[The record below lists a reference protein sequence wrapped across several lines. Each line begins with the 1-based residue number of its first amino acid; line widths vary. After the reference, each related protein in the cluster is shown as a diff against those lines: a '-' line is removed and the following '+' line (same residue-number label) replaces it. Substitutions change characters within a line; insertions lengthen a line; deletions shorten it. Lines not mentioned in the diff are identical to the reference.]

1 MNISAWFGEFIQDVR
16 FGMRQLMRNPGFTA
30 VAVITLALGIGAN
43 TAVFSVLDGVVLA
56 PLPYRQPERLV
67 MIWGY
72 SDTLKH
78 IIAMSYL
85 DFRDWQRNA
94 KCFQGLA
101 AHTGRSFNLTN
112 PGDAEHLNGEEVS
125 AGFFSTLGVD
135 LEAGREF
142 HSEEDRRGGARSV
155 ILSDRL
161 WRERLGGNPNAL
173 GKVITLDAVDYTIVG
188 VAPVQFKFTGTADVY
203 TPLGQ
208 GDPATIDD
216 RSIHSFGAVARLRDG
231 VSLAEAQEQM
241 SAVQQQL
248 DDLYPQVERGL
259 GIKVMALKDYVVG
272 PVGGTIFLLF
282 GAVGL
287 ILLIA
292 CANVANLL
300 LARGVSRG
308 PEFAVRLALG
318 ASRSRIVR
326 QTIAENML
334 LALIGCG
341 FGLLLAKWSVR
352 PMLALA
358 PGNLPRSENVAL
370 NGGAFL
376 FAFGVSIAAGILVGL
391 VPALRNWRT
400 DLQKSLRTGRRG
412 ATPAHHR
419 VQSSLAILQ
428 MALTLVVLV
437 GAGLLLRTIR
447 NLWEVNPGFEA
458 RHVMAF
464 QVGLPAAMT
473 ATPANSRIAYQK
485 LIARVRAIPGVD
497 AADITALVPMTPAD
511 NSGPFWVGTARPAS
525 LAEAPRA
532 LYYWVGADYAH
543 TMQIPLLAG
552 RFLQADDTVKTER
565 VVVIDNNLARGYFS
579 GIDPVGKMLVVPH
592 WGEARV
598 VGVVGHVKH
607 WGPNEPQNFVQNQIY
622 ASFYQLPDNLV
633 GVFSPYMAVTLR
645 TSLSE
650 SAVMPEI
657 KRAVSASG
665 SDEPI
670 YAVRTMEKILS
681 ASLAPERFPMTL
693 LGAFAAVAL
702 ALSSIGI
709 YGVIS
714 YSVGQRAHEI
724 GIRIAL
730 GAERKNIFRMV
741 IGEGIRLAIAG
752 IVIGAAA
759 SLVLTRAIS
768 GYSRLLYGVQPG
780 DPLTFAAVATGLTLV
795 AMVACYVPARR
806 ATKVDPI
813 VALRCD

>member
-1 MNISAWFGEFIQDVR
+1 MNISAWFGQFTQDVR
-16 FGMRQLMRNPGFTA
+16 YGMRQLMRNPGFTA

-43 TAVFSVLDGVVLA
+43 TAIFSVLDGVVLA
-56 PLPYRQPERLV
+56 PLPYRQPNQLV

-85 DFRDWQRNA
+85 DFRDWQRNSIS
-94 KCFQGLA
+94 FEHLA

-112 PGDAEHLNGEEVS
+112 PGVAEHLNGEEVS
-125 AGFFSTLGVD
+125 AGFFSTLGVE

-142 HSEEDRRGGARSV
+142 HTEEDRRGGARSV

-161 WRERLGGNPNAL
+161 WRERFGGNPDAL
-173 GKVITLDAVDYTIVG
+173 GRIITLDSADYTIVG
-188 VAPVQFKFTGTADVY
+188 VAPAEFRFAGSVDVY

-208 GDPATIDD
+208 GDPIVLDD
-216 RSIHSFGAVARLRDG
+216 RSIHSFGAVARLRSG
-231 VSLAEAQEQM
+231 VTLALAQDEM
-241 SAVQQQL
+241 SAVQQRL

-272 PVGGTIFLLF
+272 PVSGTIFLLF

-308 PEFAVRLALG
+308 REFAVRLALG
-318 ASRSRIVR
+318 ASRSRILR
-326 QTIAENML
+326 QTISENML
-334 LALIGCG
+334 LALIGGG
-341 FGLLLAKWSVR
+341 FGLLLANWSVR

-358 PGNLPRSENVAL
+358 PGSLPRSGNVAL
-370 NGGAFL
+370 NGQAFL

-391 VPALRNWRT
+391 VPMLRNWRT
-400 DLQKSLRTGRRG
+400 ELQISLKTGSRG
-412 ATPAHHR
+412 TTPAHHR
-419 VQSSLAILQ
+419 VQSILAILQ

-458 RHVMAF
+458 RHVLAF
-464 QVGLPAAMT
+464 QVGLPASMT
-473 ATPANSRIAYQK
+473 TGPSETRVAYQN
-485 LIARVRAIPGVD
+485 LVARVREIPGVES
-497 AADITALVPMTPAD
+497 ADITALVPMTPAD
-511 NSGPFWVGTARPAS
+511 NSGPFWVGLDKPAS

-532 LYYWVGADYAH
+532 LFYWVGPDYAQ
-543 TMQIPLLAG
+543 TMRIPLLAG
-552 RFLQADDTVKTER
+552 RFLTADDAMKTER
-565 VVVIDNNLARGYFS
+565 VAVVDSNLARGYFS
-579 GIDPVGKMLVVPH
+579 GADPVGKMIMIPH

-598 VGVVGHVKH
+598 VGVVGHVRH
-607 WGPNEPQNFVQNQIY
+607 WGPNEPRNFVQNQIY
-622 ASFYQLPDNLV
+622 ASFYQLSDNFV
-633 GVFSPYMAVTLR
+633 GVFSPYMKMTVR

-650 SAVMPEI
+650 AALIPEI
-657 KRAVSASG
+657 KRAVSTSG

-670 YAVRTMEKILS
+670 YGVQTMEQILS
-681 ASLAPERFPMTL
+681 ASLVPERFPMIL

-702 ALSSIGI
+702 TLSSIGI

-730 GAERKNIFRMV
+730 GADRKNVFRMV
-741 IGEGIRLAIAG
+741 IGEGLRLAIAG
-752 IVIGAAA
+752 VVVGAAA
-759 SLVLTRAIS
+759 SLGLTRIVL
-768 GYSRLLYGVQPG
+768 GYSRLLYGVEPG

-795 AMVACYVPARR
+795 ALLACFVPARR
-806 ATKVDPI
+806 AMKVDPI
-813 VALRCD
+813 VALRCE